1 MPVALRRAASP
12 WLLTGLLAAAVIGIA
27 ARAPAADW
35 ERLSDK
41 SGLLVERRPVTGSSS
56 FEIRVTTH
64 SPLPPKVIFDT
75 LWSHRDYP
83 QFIPHLK
90 RCEILS
96 DTGNDRVVYEQVAV
110 PLAQDRD
117 YTVRLQKR
125 VDPAARRYEIFF
137 EAANDAGPAPDSRHV
152 RVEQLRGS
160 WTIEGNPGGNGSL
173 VRYDLFT
180 EPGGSIPT
188 WIANRAQRESAAD
201 LVAAVLKRARENEG
215 AAIKRAADHDE
226 GK

>member
-1 MPVALRRAASP
+1 MPAAPRRAASP
-12 WLLTGLLAAAVIGIA
+12 WLLSLFAAVVIGIA
-27 ARAPAADW
+27 AGAHGADW
-35 ERLSDK
+35 EQISDK
-41 SGLLVERRPVTGSSS
+41 GGLLVQRRPVAGSSS
-56 FEIRVTTH
+56 FEIRVTTR
-64 SPLPPKVIFDT
+64 SPLSPAVIFDT

-90 RCEILS
+90 RLEILS

-117 YTVRLQKR
+117 YTVRLQKHI
-125 VDPAARRYEIFF
+125 DPAARRYEIFF

-152 RVEQLRGS
+152 RVQQLRGS
-160 WTIEGNPGGNGSL
+160 WTIEPDAGGKGSL

-188 WIANRAQRESAAD
+188 WIANRAQRESVAD

-215 AAIKRAADHDE
+215 TAIKRAADHDE